1 MADPFPMLVMFDKQ
15 VTVRMGQA
23 DVKRWVEDIMPLL
36 ADDDPL
42 RVDTFA
48 THVRPLDQAPHGYE
62 IFQKKRDGAVKV
74 LLEP

>member
-1 MADPFPMLVMFDKQ
+1 MLVMFDKQ

-48 THVRPLDQAPHGYE
+48 THVPPLDQAPHGYE